1 MAGSVNRV
9 ILVGR
14 LGADPEIR
22 DANSGKQIAK
32 MRVAT
37 GERWR
42 DKATGE
48 MREKTEWHHVVI
60 FSEGLAKVAANYLRK
75 GSQVYLEGC
84 LATRKW
90 QDKEGHDR
98 YSTEVV
104 LQGFDA
110 KLVMLDSVAGPSE
123 RPPREVVPEYKE
135 MPQAKSMKDLYQGPK
150 SSSWEDRQLKDEIPF

>member
-14 LGADPEIR
+14 LGADPEVR
-22 DANSGKQIAK
+22 DANGKQIAK

-37 GERWR
+37 SEKWR
-42 DKATGE
+42 DKSSGE
-48 MREKTEWHHVVI
+48 QREKTEWHHVVI

-110 KLVMLDSVAGPSE
+110 KMVLLDSAGGSSE
-123 RPPREVVPEYKE
+123 REPQPQQPYREAPK
-135 MPQAKSMKDLYQGPK
+135 AKSMKDLYQGAK
-150 SSSWEDRQLKDEIPF
+150 SPRWEDKPLDDEIPF